1 MANHDKAVEYVGDSR
16 VPAKR
21 IPNISPSYAEFPGKS
36 EAFWPN
42 FLLKEW
48 MVAAVVLIA
57 FLILTI
63 SHPSPLEAKA
73 DPNNASYIPLPDWY
87 FLFLYQLLKYPWQ
100 SGNWVVFG
108 VVVVPGIAF
117 GALLLAPWL
126 DTSPER
132 RPSKRPVATGIMLLA
147 IVSIF
152 YLTWAAIDEHE
163 RMAPKKTAAGAGST
177 AAAKPPADF
186 KPDPMWSKQTTCQ
199 GCHGANMEG
208 VSGPPLWNVGSRLD
222 EKQIKE
228 TIEKGR
234 PGTGMPPGMFH
245 GSPGEL
251 DQLVKYLASL
261 KGDGKGA
268 APTSAAPVASTGEQK
283 SAGTEAGKTD
293 TNAAVV
299 PTGGNAE
306 EGKTMANQCMACHG
320 QELKGGMG
328 PDLHG
333 VVDRLKPEGVAQ
345 VLKNGRGGM
354 PPLGASWSDQQTS
367 SMIEY
372 LKTLK

>member
-1 MANHDKAVEYVGDSR
+1 MAKHDKTIEYVGDSR

-21 IPNISPSYAEFPGKS
+21 TPNIAPSYAEFPGKS

-57 FLILTI
+57 FLILTV
-63 SHPSPLEAKA
+63 SHPSPLETKA

-100 SGNWVVFG
+100 SGDWVVFG

-132 RPSKRPVATGIMLLA
+132 KPSKRPVATILMLLS

-152 YLTWAAIDEHE
+152 YLTWSAIDEHN
-163 RMAPKKTAAGAGST
+163 RLHPKAAGGGAGGA

-186 KPDPMWSKQTTCQ
+186 KPDQIWTKQASCQ

-208 VSGPPLWNVGSRLD
+208 ANGPALWNVGSRLD
-222 EKQIKE
+222 EKAIHDV
-228 TIEKGR
+228 IVNGR
-234 PGTGMPPGMFH
+234 GAMPKGMFN
-245 GSPGEL
+245 GSPEEL

-261 KGDGKGA
+261 KGDGKGGAAGGAPAPAAEAPKPEGGDANKGGESAA
-268 APTSAAPVASTGEQK
+268 APTG
-283 SAGTEAGKTD
+283 GT
-293 TNAAVV
+293 
-299 PTGGNAE
+299 AE
-306 EGKTMANQCMACHG
+306 EGKTMANQCLACHG
-320 QELKGGMG
+320 QDLKGGMG
-328 PDLHG
+328 PSLVG
-333 VVDRLKPEGVAQ
+333 VVDKLKPEGVAG
-345 VLKNGRGGM
+345 VLKNGRGAM
-354 PPLGASWSDQQTS
+354 PPLGASWSDQQMS

-372 LKTLK
+372 LKTVK

>member
-1 MANHDKAVEYVGDSR
+1 MAKHDKTIEYVGDSR

-21 IPNISPSYAEFPGKS
+21 MPNIAPSYAEFPGKS

-117 GALLLAPWL
+117 GALVLAPWL

-132 RPSKRPVATGIMLLA
+132 KPSKRPVATGIMLLS

-152 YLTWAAIDEHE
+152 YLTWAAIDEHN
-163 RMAPKKTAAGAGST
+163 RLHPKPAVGAGGA

-186 KPDPMWSKQTTCQ
+186 KADEIWTKQASCQ
-199 GCHGANMEG
+199 GCHGGNMEG
-208 VSGPPLWNVGSRLD
+208 VSGPPLWNVGGHLD
-222 EKQIKE
+222 EKAIHDV
-228 TIEKGR
+228 IVNGR
-234 PGTGMPPGMFH
+234 GAMPKGMFN
-245 GSPGEL
+245 GSPEEL

-261 KGDGKGA
+261 KGDGKGDA
-268 APTSAAPVASTGEQK
+268 AGGGGTSTPAPATEEKKPEGGEADKGGASAT
-283 SAGTEAGKTD
+283 A
-293 TNAAVV
+293 
-299 PTGGNAE
+299 PTGGTAE
-306 EGKTMANQCMACHG
+306 EGKTMANSQCLSCHG
-320 QELKGGMG
+320 QNLEGGIG
-328 PDLHG
+328 PSLAG
-333 VVDRLKPEGVAQ
+333 VVDRLKPEGVVE

-354 PPLGASWSDQQTS
+354 PPLGAGWSDQQMS

-372 LKTLK
+372 LKTVK